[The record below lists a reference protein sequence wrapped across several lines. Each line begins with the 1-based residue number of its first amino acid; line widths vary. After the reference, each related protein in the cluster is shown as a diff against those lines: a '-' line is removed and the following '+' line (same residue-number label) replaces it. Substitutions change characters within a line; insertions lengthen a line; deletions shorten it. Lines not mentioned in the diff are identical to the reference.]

1 MNIHQLNVSYV
12 NEQDRLL
19 LRISTRGGDELR
31 LWFTRRLTL
40 KLLPALNTTSATQMT
55 RYTAQT
61 SPAASLEAQRQR
73 LLESFQKEAAAYN
86 GDFATPYKELAKPH
100 AQASAAHQD
109 TEPWLISEV
118 KMTLRPNGQ
127 LQLQL
132 IEKLTTKTRDA
143 QVVMDPPLT
152 QGLLHLL
159 QQALKKSKWLE
170 VPPQVAGLEASAS
183 ADEAG
188 PVDETEKPRYLN

>member
-12 NEQDRLL
+12 QEQDRLL
-19 LRISTRGGDELR
+19 LRINTGAGDELR

-40 KLLPALNTTSATQMT
+40 KLLPALNSTSATQMQ

-61 SPAASLEAQRQR
+61 SPAASLEAQRQS
-73 LLESFQKEAAAYN
+73 LLDSFQKEAAAYQ
-86 GDFATPYKELAKPH
+86 GDFSTPYQELAKPH
-100 AQASAAHQD
+100 AQASATRQG

-118 KMTLRPNGQ
+118 KLTLRPTGQ

-132 IEKLTTKTRDA
+132 IEKLPTQTRDA
-143 QVVMDPPLT
+143 QVAMDPPLT

-159 QQALKKSKWLE
+159 LQALKKSKWLE
-170 VPPQVAGLEASAS
+170 LQPAAARLEAGAP
-183 ADEAG
+183 ADEIA
-188 PVDETEKPRYLN
+188 PDEADKPRYLN